1 MAITIKAAR
10 VNVGLTQEQAAK
22 ELGITRATL
31 ANYESGRTSP
41 DIELGKKMASLYQT
55 TVDNLIFSAN

>member
-10 VNVGLTQEQAAK
+10 VNVGLTQEDAAK
-22 ELGITRATL
+22 ELGISKNTL
-31 ANYESGRTSP
+31 VSYEAGRTSP
-41 DIELGKKMASLYQT
+41 NIELGKKMASLYKT

>member
-10 VNVGLTQEQAAK
+10 VNVGLTQKEAAK
-22 ELGITRATL
+22 ELKISRLTL
-31 ANYESGRTSP
+31 ASYEAGRTSP
-41 DIELGKKMASLYQT
+41 NIELGKKMAELYKT

>member
-10 VNVGLTQEQAAK
+10 VNVGLTQENAAK
-22 ELGITRATL
+22 ELGITRQTL
-31 ANYESGRTSP
+31 ASYEAGRTSP
-41 DIELGKKMASLYQT
+41 DMELGKRMARLYKT

>member
-10 VNVGLTQEQAAK
+10 VNVGLTQEEAAK
-22 ELGITRATL
+22 ELEISRATL
-31 ANYESGRTSP
+31 ASYEAGRTYP
-41 DIELGKKMASLYQT
+41 DIELGKKMAKLYKT

>member
-10 VNVGLTQEQAAK
+10 VNVGLTQEVAAK
-22 ELGITRATL
+22 ELEISRATL
-31 ANYESGRTSP
+31 ASYEAGRTCP
-41 DIELGKKMASLYQT
+41 DIEMGKKMACLYKT

>member
-10 VNVGLTQEQAAK
+10 VNVGLTQEDAAK
-22 ELGITRATL
+22 KLKISRATL
-31 ANYESGRTSP
+31 ANYEAGRTAP

>member
-10 VNVGLTQEQAAK
+10 VNVGLTQENAAK
-22 ELGITRATL
+22 ELGISRATL
-31 ANYESGRTSP
+31 ASYEAGRTSP
-41 DIELGKKMASLYQT
+41 DMELGKKMARLYKT